1 MPNKHI
7 TDGILVLTVNKITT
21 NLPFRS
27 SQCTM
32 SRPLFE
38 RKTAQGRLGVIA
50 NIACYWHK
58 LLISKTI
65 SVSKQLMSQAETE
78 IYEKE
83 IVAGT

>member
-7 TDGILVLTVNKITT
+7 RDGILLLTVNKITT

-27 SQCTM
+27 SLCTT

-38 RKTAQGRLGVIA
+38 RKTTQGRLGVIT
-50 NIACYWHK
+50 NIACYSHK

-65 SVSKQLMSQAETE
+65 SLSKHLMSQAETE
-78 IYEKE
+78 KYEKK
-83 IVAGT
+83 

>member
-7 TDGILVLTVNKITT
+7 TDGILLLTVNKITT

-32 SRPLFE
+32 CRPLFE

-50 NIACYWHK
+50 NIACSSHK

-65 SVSKQLMSQAETE
+65 SVSKHLMSHRKQ
-78 IYEKE
+78 KNMKKK
-83 IVAGT
+83 

>member
-1 MPNKHI
+1 MPNKDI

-27 SQCTM
+27 SQCTT

-50 NIACYWHK
+50 NI
-58 LLISKTI
+58 
-65 SVSKQLMSQAETE
+65 
-78 IYEKE
+78 
-83 IVAGT
+83 

>member
-7 TDGILVLTVNKITT
+7 RDDILVFTVNKITT

-38 RKTAQGRLGVIA
+38 RKTAQGRLRVIT
-50 NIACYWHK
+50 NIACYSHK

-65 SVSKQLMSQAETE
+65 SVSKHLMSQAETE
-78 IYEKE
+78 KYEKE